1 MASSLKASRQGLEIV
16 DWARRQKGWNRQ
28 AYAWYEKAHTT
39 LPTLKRFWQGEP
51 IEQETFI
58 NICQAVGLEDWEQIV
73 DSTNVCIPLSPPT
86 PAIDWGEA
94 PDGNVF
100 YRRNEELTTLKQ
112 WIVQDCCR
120 VVALLGMGGIGKT
133 ALAVH
138 SAEQMQDKFD
148 YVIWRSLRNAPHIND
163 LLAHLIQFL
172 SSQSNTYL
180 PEDTDDRISIL
191 IEHLRSSRCLLIL
204 DNVEAILSSGNLAGH
219 YRDEYEGY
227 GELLRRLGEERHQSC
242 LMLLSR
248 EKPKEIAWLEG
259 KTSPVRALQLT
270 GLKEAEAR
278 EILKFQGLSGEEN
291 WGELIK
297 LYRGNPL
304 ALKLISTTIQELFN
318 GSVSQFFQYQTLVL
332 SELSHILEEQFERLS
347 DLEKEV
353 MRCLAIERQPVSL
366 LKLREDISSPL
377 SQSELME
384 VLKSLGRRSLIEKA
398 TPTLIEKT
406 KNEDE
411 NESEVLFTLQP
422 VVMKYVTKYHLSPN
436 LRP

>member
-1 MASSLKASRQGLEIV
+1 MASSLRASRQGLEIV
-16 DWARRQKGWNRQ
+16 DRARRQKGWNRQ
-28 AYAWYEKAHTT
+28 AYAWYDKAHTT

-51 IEQETFI
+51 VEQETFI
-58 NICQAVGLEDWEQIV
+58 NICQAVGLEHWEEIV
-73 DSTNVCIPLSPPT
+73 DSTNACIPLSLPSPI
-86 PAIDWGEA
+86 ADWGEA
-94 PDGNVF
+94 PDVTVF
-100 YRRNEELTTLKQ
+100 YGRNEELTTLKQ
-112 WIVQDCCR
+112 WIVSDRCR

-133 ALAVH
+133 ALAVL
-138 SAEQMQDKFD
+138 SAEQIQNEFE
-148 YVIWRSLRNAPHIND
+148 YVIWRSLRNAPLVND

-172 SSQSNTYL
+172 SSQPQTYL
-180 PEDTDDRISIL
+180 PENTDDKMSIL
-191 IEHLRSSRCLLIL
+191 IEHLRQHRCLLIL

-219 YRDEYEGY
+219 YREGYKGY

-270 GLKEAEAR
+270 GLQEVEAR
-278 EILKFQGLSGEEN
+278 EILRFQGLSGEEN
-291 WGELIK
+291 WENLIK

-304 ALKLISTTIQELFN
+304 ALKLISTTIYELFN
-318 GSVSQFFQYQTLVL
+318 GSVSQFIQYSTLVL
-332 SELSHILEEQFERLS
+332 SDLYNLIEEQFERLS

-353 MRCLAIERQPVSL
+353 MCCLAIACQPVSL
-366 LKLREDISSPL
+366 LKLRDDISSPL

-384 VLKSLGRRSLIEKA
+384 VLKSLGRRSLIEK
-398 TPTLIEKT
+398 T

-411 NESEVLFTLQP
+411 DESEVLFTLPP
-422 VVMKYVTKYHLSPN
+422 VVMKYVTRYHLLPN